1 MGGLGRDFS
10 LVEGFPFGLP
20 ASVKRGSLRV
30 ATLKAEVGRA
40 EQEDGPMEEFL
51 AVGTTP
57 SGDQRYLSELSGRT
71 LQENGLQGDTSGL
84 YLYEASDDPKSFGI
98 RVLASVPCLDAG
110 FRMLD
115 LLGLRLTPA

>member
-1 MGGLGRDFS
+1 MD
-10 LVEGFPFGLP
+10 
-20 ASVKRGSLRV
+20 
-30 ATLKAEVGRA
+30 
-40 EQEDGPMEEFL
+40 DFL

-57 SGDQRYLSELSGRT
+57 NGSQIYLSELSKRT
-71 LQENGLQGDTSGL
+71 LEENGLRGDVSGL
-84 YLYEASDDPKSFGI
+84 YLYEADDNPRSFGI